1 MPQSKERFLYSFMP
15 HPTTMA
21 FPQAAVPPMARI
33 RQSLSDEHIKNV
45 RAELK
50 KRLLESGQLDGVKAG
65 DKIAIT
71 AGSRGMG
78 GFVELL
84 KGIVDAVKSKGG
96 EPFIIPA
103 MGSHGGATEDGQTEI
118 LHRLGVDEDDIGAE
132 IKATMATHA
141 LGNVKTGAIAHLDD
155 IAAQA
160 DGIIVLGRTKT
171 HPENRKGIASGLLKM
186 VTVGLG
192 KQAGAQEAHTHGLW
206 DSVRY
211 VPELTMAKAKI
222 LCGVAVVENGF
233 HQPVEIEVV
242 EPKYDAFKDSDER
255 LLKVAQP
262 HVADLPFR
270 QLDLLIVDELGKD
283 VSGTGMDLNVIG
295 SWRMNGGKPEPDF
308 RRIVVLSLTHASLG
322 NGLGI
327 GLADFTTR
335 RFVDQFDAEVT
346 YVNLLTATEPDVMN
360 TKEALLPLA
369 LASDKDAIATALY
382 SSLASAEGPRVCR
395 IRNTSRLDEFWV
407 SPALL
412 GELGSNSKFKVE
424 SQPALL
430 KFNNQG
436 NLF

>member
-1 MPQSKERFLYSFMP
+1 M
-15 HPTTMA
+15 
-21 FPQAAVPPMARI
+21 VRI
-33 RQSLSDEHIKNV
+33 RQDLSDEHIKNV
-45 RAELK
+45 HSDLRK
-50 KRLLESGQLDGVKAG
+50 KLIDSGYLDGIRANG
-65 DKIAIT
+65 RIAIT

-103 MGSHGGATEDGQTEI
+103 MGSHGGATEKGQIEI
-118 LHRLGVDEDDIGAE
+118 LHRLGVKEDDIGAE

-155 IAAQA
+155 IAAEA

-206 DSVRY
+206 DSVKY

-295 SWRMNGGKPEPDF
+295 NWRMNGGKPEPDF
-308 RRIVVLSLTHASLG
+308 RRIVVLSLTHASVG

-327 GLADFTTR
+327 GLADFTTQ
-335 RFVDQFDAEVT
+335 RFVEEFDAEVT

-360 TKEALLPLA
+360 TKEGLLPIA
-369 LASDKDAIATALY
+369 LPSDQDAIGTALF
-382 SSLASAEGPRVCR
+382 SSLASAECPRVCR
-395 IRNTSRLDEFWV
+395 IKNTSRLDEFLV
-407 SPALL
+407 SPSLL
-412 GELGSNSKFKVE
+412 GELEKDAKFSVKSE
-424 SQPALL
+424 PEPLI
-430 KFNNQG
+430 FNNRG